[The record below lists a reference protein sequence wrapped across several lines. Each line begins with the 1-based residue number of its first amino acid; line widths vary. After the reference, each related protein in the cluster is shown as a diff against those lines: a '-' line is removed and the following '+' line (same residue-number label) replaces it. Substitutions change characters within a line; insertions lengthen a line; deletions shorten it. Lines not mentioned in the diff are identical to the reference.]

1 MAKLYDID
9 QAIENFEFQI
19 DEETGEILNYDEL
32 DALKIEREA
41 KIEGVGLWV
50 KNLEAEKEAVK
61 AEKDN
66 FAQREKVL
74 GNKIE
79 RLKGWL
85 SYALQGE
92 KFSTPRLMV
101 SYRKSESVN
110 ITNEMAIDDKYCD
123 ISVVRKPDKTA
134 LKKALKDGE
143 EIVGAELV
151 TKSNIQIN

>member
-1 MAKLYDID
+1 MSTLYELDE
-9 QAIENFEFQI
+9 AIRNFELEI
-19 DEETGEILNYDEL
+19 DEETGEVLNAEDL
-32 DALKIEREA
+32 DNLEMERETKIES
-41 KIEGVGLWV
+41 VGLWV

-92 KFSTPRLMV
+92 KFSTPRLVV

-110 ITNEMAIDDKYCD
+110 ITNEGAIDDKYCD
-123 ISVVRKPDKTA
+123 ISVVRKPNKTA

-143 EIVGAELV
+143 KIVGAELV

>member
-1 MAKLYDID
+1 MSTLYELDE
-9 QAIENFEFQI
+9 AIRNFELEI
-19 DEETGEILNYDEL
+19 DEETGEVLNAEDL
-32 DALKIEREA
+32 DNLEMERETKIES
-41 KIEGVGLWV
+41 VGLWV

-61 AEKDN
+61 AEKDR

-92 KFSTPRLMV
+92 KFTTPRLVV

-110 ITNEMAIDDKYCD
+110 ITNESAIDDKYCD
-123 ISVVRKPDKTA
+123 ISVVRKPNKTA

-151 TKSNIQIN
+151 EKQNIQIN

>member
-1 MAKLYDID
+1 MSTLYELDE
-9 QAIENFEFQI
+9 AIRNFELEI
-19 DEETGEILNYDEL
+19 DEETGEVLNAEDL
-32 DALKIEREA
+32 DNLEMERETKIES
-41 KIEGVGLWV
+41 VGLWV

-61 AEKDN
+61 AEKDR
-66 FAQREKVL
+66 FAKREKVL

-79 RLKGWL
+79 KLKGWL

-92 KFSTPRLMV
+92 KFTTPRLVV

-110 ITNEMAIDDKYCD
+110 ITNELAIDDKYCD

-151 TKSNIQIN
+151 TKQNIQIN